1 MKGKMQNTLKVLVNG
16 KPIKVYAHGNRL
28 FVEGRPGQEYSLEVK
43 NNYASRKLVSVSVDS
58 INVVDGQTGSKQG
71 YVLAGY
77 SSYEIKG
84 FRQSNSE
91 IASFKFAPKR
101 KSYASK
107 SEATNF
113 STQDCGVIGLVLFN
127 EREKPQSV
135 QPLNVQHHHYHYEYQ
150 QPQWWYPGYGQWNNT
165 SQCSGGNI
173 TMDSSASS
181 LDLGNIRNTNL
192 SDGSSSYLM
201 NCSSDGARGMSAT
214 ACNFVSG
221 PFSLGTEWGDTKDDY
236 VTNTEFDIG
245 STLEA
250 IEIFYG
256 TREDLINLGVDI
268 SKETKISFPQAW
280 PNGFCKPPRN

>member
-1 MKGKMQNTLKVLVNG
+1 
-16 KPIKVYAHGNRL
+16 
-28 FVEGRPGQEYSLEVK
+28 
-43 NNYASRKLVSVSVDS
+43 
-58 INVVDGQTGSKQG
+58 
-71 YVLAGY
+71 
-77 SSYEIKG
+77 
-84 FRQSNSE
+84 
-91 IASFKFAPKR
+91 
-101 KSYASK
+101 
-107 SEATNF
+107 
-113 STQDCGVIGLVLFN
+113 
-127 EREKPQSV
+127 
-135 QPLNVQHHHYHYEYQ
+135 
-150 QPQWWYPGYGQWNNT
+150 
-165 SQCSGGNI
+165 
-173 TMDSSASS
+173 MDSSASS